1 VSGRPGAA
9 PAPGGADAGEAG
21 LTPAA
26 AGTGQDAG
34 AAGPAAGAGSAGMG
48 PDRDGGVAG
57 IDPDSDAGLA
67 GIGPDPDAG
76 LAGIGPDPGAGLAGI
91 GPDLGARPAD
101 IDLDPDAELADI
113 EQDAGHGL
121 AAAGPGAGAG
131 LAETGPGTGAAPAGT
146 EPGTGAE
153 VAAATTRSRVRAV
166 RLAGGWPLRRTFL
179 VGFVIVTLFS
189 LAAIVAGGTAL
200 ANLASARDRV
210 VNKIDPAAFRTSQLG
225 VAYLNQETGVRG
237 YALSARPTFL
247 APYNEG
253 LGQESRQVSALRRLL
268 TGIPVASA
276 DLTEVTARAG
286 VWRARYA
293 EPTIR
298 QVRTTGQPVTG
309 ATTNQGKAEFDALRA
324 ALGGMQADLTTE
336 RRQAVAGLN
345 GSAATLDAI
354 CLGIGVSLLVILIVL
369 AFILEIS
376 VIRPLSRLAADAR
389 TVADGEFTHH
399 VDPGGPQEVRT
410 TGIDVNRMRERILA
424 ELSTVRAANASLEG
438 AHASLEA
445 RTEDLQ
451 RSNAELEQF
460 AYVASHDLQEPLR
473 KVASFVQLLQRRYA
487 GQLDDKADQ
496 YIELAVDGAKRMQ
509 QLINDLLAFSRVGRT
524 AQRREEVSCSVLLA
538 QAWANLGPA
547 ARASHATIEAGHL
560 PVVLGETSLLTA
572 VFQNLLS
579 NALKFAGEQA
589 PRISV
594 SARREGEQ
602 WLFSFSD
609 NGIGIPA
616 EYAERIFVIF
626 QRLHDRAAYP
636 GTGIGL
642 AMCRKI
648 IEYHGG
654 RIWLD
659 TTVTSGARFCFTLPA
674 RPEDADAHD

>member
-1 VSGRPGAA
+1 VNDRPGAA
-9 PAPGGADAGEAG
+9 PVPGGADASRAG
-21 LTPAA
+21 LT
-26 AGTGQDAG
+26 
-34 AAGPAAGAGSAGMG
+34 AAGAGTGRDADAELAGTGPAGTGSAGAG
-48 PDRDGGVAG
+48 PDADTE
-57 IDPDSDAGLA
+57 LA
-67 GIGPDPDAG
+67 GSEPDADVYAGQAASGPDADAH
-76 LAGIGPDPGAGLAGI
+76 AGQAAAGPVATRPRDGAGLAGT
-91 GPDLGARPAD
+91 GPD
-101 IDLDPDAELADI
+101 
-113 EQDAGHGL
+113 
-121 AAAGPGAGAG
+121 
-131 LAETGPGTGAAPAGT
+131 
-146 EPGTGAE
+146 TGAE
-153 VAAATTRSRVRAV
+153 QAAATPARAKTA

-189 LAAIVAGGTAL
+189 VAAIVIGGVSL

-225 VAYLNQETGVRG
+225 IAYLNQETGVRG
-237 YALSARPTFL
+237 YALRARPTFL
-247 APYNEG
+247 APYADG
-253 LGQESRQVSALRRLL
+253 LAQERQQVSALRRLL
-268 TGIPVASA
+268 IGMPVASA
-276 DLTEVTARAG
+276 DLTQVTARAAI
-286 VWRARYA
+286 WRARYA

-298 QVRTTGQPVTG
+298 QVRTTGKPVTG
-309 ATTNQGKAEFDALRA
+309 TTTNQGKADFDALRA
-324 ALGGMQADLTTE
+324 ALSGLQADLTSE
-336 RRQAVAGLN
+336 RGHAAAGLN
-345 GSAATLDAI
+345 GSATTLNAI
-354 CLGIGVSLLVILIVL
+354 CLGIGISLLVILIVL
-369 AFILEIS
+369 SFSLEIS

-389 TVADGEFTHH
+389 TVADGAFTHH

-424 ELSTVRAANASLEG
+424 ELSTVRAANVSLEAAHASLEA

-487 GQLDDKADQ
+487 GQLDEKADQ

-547 ARASHATIEAGHL
+547 VKASHATIEAGHL
-560 PVVLGETSLLTA
+560 PIVLGETSLLTA

-579 NALKFAGEQA
+579 NALKFAAEQP

>member
-1 VSGRPGAA
+1 MTGRPDAA
-9 PAPGGADAGEAG
+9 PVPGGADAGEAG
-21 LTPAA
+21 LTSAG
-26 AGTGQDAG
+26 GTG
-34 AAGPAAGAGSAGMG
+34 
-48 PDRDGGVAG
+48 
-57 IDPDSDAGLA
+57 PDSGASTAADTGAGLA
-67 GIGPDPDAG
+67 AID
-76 LAGIGPDPGAGLAGI
+76 PDPGAGLAGI
-91 GPDLGARPAD
+91 
-101 IDLDPDAELADI
+101 DPDPGAELAGIDPDPGAELADF
-113 EQDAGHGL
+113 EQDAGHEL
-121 AAAGPGAGAG
+121 TVTGPGAGAG

-146 EPGTGAE
+146 GPGTGAE
-153 VAAATTRSRVRAV
+153 MVATTRARAMAA

-189 LAAIVAGGTAL
+189 LAAIVVGGTAL

-247 APYNEG
+247 APYTDG
-253 LGQESRQVSALRRLL
+253 LAQERGQVSALRRLL
-268 TGIPVASA
+268 TAIPAAAA
-276 DLTEVTARAG
+276 DLTQVTARAG
-286 VWRARYA
+286 IWRARYA

-298 QVRTTGQPVTG
+298 QVRATGKPVTG
-309 ATTNQGKAEFDALRA
+309 ATSDQGKAEFDALRA
-324 ALGGMQADLTTE
+324 ALGSLQADLTSE
-336 RRQAVAGLN
+336 RTHAVAGLN
-345 GSAATLDAI
+345 GSATTLNAI

-369 AFILEIS
+369 AFSLEIS

-389 TVADGEFTHH
+389 KVADGDFTHH

-410 TGIDVNRMRERILA
+410 VGIDVSRMRERILA
-424 ELSTVRAANASLEG
+424 ELSAVRAAHTSLEA
-438 AHASLEA
+438 AHTSLEA

-473 KVASFVQLLQRRYA
+473 KVASFCQLLQRRYA
-487 GQLDDKADQ
+487 GRLDEKADQ
-496 YIELAVDGAKRMQ
+496 YIEHAVDGAKRMQ

-524 AQRREEVSCSVLLA
+524 AQRREEVSCAVLLA

-547 ARASHATIEAGHL
+547 VRASHATIEVGDL

-674 RPEDADAHD
+674 RPGDADAHD

>member
-1 VSGRPGAA
+1 MTGRPDAA
-9 PAPGGADAGEAG
+9 AAPGGADAGEAG
-21 LTPAA
+21 LTS
-26 AGTGQDAG
+26 AGGT
-34 AAGPAAGAGSAGMG
+34 GPAAGAAGTAA
-48 PDRDGGVAG
+48 DT
-57 IDPDSDAGLA
+57 
-67 GIGPDPDAG
+67 
-76 LAGIGPDPGAGLAGI
+76 GAGLAGI
-91 GPDLGARPAD
+91 
-101 IDLDPDAELADI
+101 DPDPGAELAGIDPDPGAELADF

-121 AAAGPGAGAG
+121 TVTGPGAGAG
-131 LAETGPGTGAAPAGT
+131 LAETGPGTH
-146 EPGTGAE
+146 AE
-153 VAAATTRSRVRAV
+153 VIATTRARAMAA

-189 LAAIVAGGTAL
+189 LAAIVVGGTAL

-237 YALSARPTFL
+237 YALGARPTFL
-247 APYNEG
+247 APYTEG
-253 LGQESRQVSALRRLL
+253 LAQERRQVSALRRLL
-268 TGIPVASA
+268 SGIPAASA
-276 DLTEVTARAG
+276 DLTQVTARAG
-286 VWRARYA
+286 IWRARYA

-298 QVRTTGQPVTG
+298 QVRATGKPVTG

-324 ALGGMQADLTTE
+324 ALGGLQADLASE
-336 RRQAVAGLN
+336 RSQAVAGLN
-345 GSAATLDAI
+345 GSAATLNAI

-369 AFILEIS
+369 AFSLEIS

-389 TVADGEFTHH
+389 KVADGEFTHN

-410 TGIDVNRMRERILA
+410 VGIDVNRMRERILA
-424 ELSTVRAANASLEG
+424 ELSTVRAAHTSLAA

-473 KVASFVQLLQRRYA
+473 KVASFCQLLQRRYA
-487 GQLDDKADQ
+487 GRLDDKADQ
-496 YIELAVDGAKRMQ
+496 YIEHAVDGAKRMQ

-524 AQRREEVSCSVLLA
+524 AQRQEEVSCAVLLA

-547 ARASHATIEAGHL
+547 VRASHAMIEVGDL

-674 RPEDADAHD
+674 RPGDADTHD

>member
-1 VSGRPGAA
+1 MTGRPDAA
-9 PAPGGADAGEAG
+9 PVPGGADAGEGGPTSAG
-21 LTPAA
+21 
-26 AGTGQDAG
+26 GTGPDAG
-34 AAGPAAGAGSAGMG
+34 AAGTAADTGAG
-48 PDRDGGVAG
+48 PAG
-57 IDPDSDAGLA
+57 IDP
-67 GIGPDPDAG
+67 
-76 LAGIGPDPGAGLAGI
+76 
-91 GPDLGARPAD
+91 
-101 IDLDPDAELADI
+101 DPDAELADF
-113 EQDAGHGL
+113 EQDAGHEL
-121 AAAGPGAGAG
+121 SVTGPGAGAG
-131 LAETGPGTGAAPAGT
+131 LAETGPRPGAAPAGT
-146 EPGTGAE
+146 GPGTGAE
-153 VAAATTRSRVRAV
+153 VVATTRARAMAA

-189 LAAIVAGGTAL
+189 LAAIVVGGTAL

-247 APYNEG
+247 APYTGG
-253 LGQESRQVSALRRLL
+253 LAQERRQVSALRRLL
-268 TGIPVASA
+268 TSNPAGAA
-276 DLTEVTARAG
+276 DLTQVTARAG
-286 VWRARYA
+286 IWRARYA

-298 QVRTTGQPVTG
+298 QVRATGKPVTG
-309 ATTNQGKAEFDALRA
+309 ATTNQGKAEFDALRS
-324 ALGGMQADLTTE
+324 ALGGLQADLTSE

-345 GSAATLDAI
+345 GSATTLNAI

-369 AFILEIS
+369 AFSLEIS
-376 VIRPLSRLAADAR
+376 VIQPLSRLAADAR
-389 TVADGEFTHH
+389 KVADGDFTHH

-410 TGIDVNRMRERILA
+410 VGIDVNRMRERILA
-424 ELSTVRAANASLEG
+424 ELSAVRAA
-438 AHASLEA
+438 HTSLEA

-473 KVASFVQLLQRRYA
+473 KVASFCQLLQRRYA
-487 GQLDDKADQ
+487 GRLDEKADQ

-524 AQRREEVSCSVLLA
+524 AERREEVSCAVLLA

-547 ARASHATIEAGHL
+547 VRASHATIEVGDL

-616 EYAERIFVIF
+616 EYADRIFVIF

-659 TTVTSGARFCFTLPA
+659 TAVTSGARFCFTLPA

>member
-1 VSGRPGAA
+1 MSGRPGAA
-9 PAPGGADAGEAG
+9 PVPGGADAG
-21 LTPAA
+21 
-26 AGTGQDAG
+26 TGAN
-34 AAGPAAGAGSAGMG
+34 AEAAGAVLDTSAGLPG
-48 PDRDGGVAG
+48 T
-57 IDPDSDAGLA
+57 
-67 GIGPDPDAG
+67 GPDPE
-76 LAGIGPDPGAGLAGI
+76 
-91 GPDLGARPAD
+91 
-101 IDLDPDAELADI
+101 AELADI
-113 EQDAGHGL
+113 DQGASLATTGPDASHEPATTGPDAG
-121 AAAGPGAGAG
+121 G
-131 LAETGPGTGAAPAGT
+131 LAEAGPGTGAAPT
-146 EPGTGAE
+146 GTGPSAG
-153 VAAATTRSRVRAV
+153 AGAATATRARAMAA

-179 VGFVIVTLFS
+179 VGFVIVALFS
-189 LAAIVAGGTAL
+189 LAAVALGGTAL
-200 ANLASARDRV
+200 ASLASARDRV

-225 VAYLNQETGVRG
+225 AAYLNQETGVRG
-237 YALSARPTFL
+237 YALSARITFL
-247 APYNEG
+247 TPYRDG
-253 LGQESRQVSALRRLL
+253 LSQEQRQLSALRPLL
-268 TGIPVASA
+268 TGMPAASA
-276 DLTEVTARAG
+276 DLVQVTARANL
-286 VWRARYA
+286 WRAQYA
-293 EPTIR
+293 EPTIKR
-298 QVRTTGQPVTG
+298 VQATGQPDTG
-309 ATTNQGKAEFDALRA
+309 TTTNQGKAEFDSLRA
-324 ALGGMQADLTTE
+324 ALAGLQADLASE

-345 GSAATLDAI
+345 GSAATLNAV
-354 CLGIGVSLLVILIVL
+354 CLGIGISLLVILIVL
-369 AFILEIS
+369 ALSLEIS

-389 TVADGEFTHH
+389 TVADGDFTHH

-410 TGIDVNRMRERILA
+410 VGTAVNRMRERILA
-424 ELSTVRAANASLEG
+424 ELSAVRAAHTSLEA

-524 AQRREEVSCSVLLA
+524 AQRREEVSCAVLLA

-547 ARASHATIEAGHL
+547 VRASHATIEVGDL

-579 NALKFAGEQA
+579 NALKFTTDQA

-594 SARREGEQ
+594 AARREGEH

-616 EYAERIFVIF
+616 EYADRIFVIF
-626 QRLHDRAAYP
+626 QRLHDRSAYP

-674 RPEDADAHD
+674 RPGDAGD

>member
-1 VSGRPGAA
+1 VSDRPGAA
-9 PAPGGADAGEAG
+9 RVPGGTDAEDDRLTGAAD
-21 LTPAA
+21 
-26 AGTGQDAG
+26 GTGPDAG
-34 AAGPAAGAGSAGMG
+34 AADPVLDTGTGLTGTGLAVGAELDGTELDRTGPAGTGPAGTGPAGRAPDAEAGPADTERQLG
-48 PDRDGGVAG
+48 RE
-57 IDPDSDAGLA
+57 LA
-67 GIGPDPDAG
+67 AIGPD
-76 LAGIGPDPGAGLAGI
+76 
-91 GPDLGARPAD
+91 
-101 IDLDPDAELADI
+101 
-113 EQDAGHGL
+113 
-121 AAAGPGAGAG
+121 AATG
-131 LAETGPGTGAAPAGT
+131 LAEAGPGTGAALAGT
-146 EPGTGAE
+146 EPGTDAE
-153 VAAATTRSRVRAV
+153 VATTTRARAMAA
-166 RLAGGWPLRRTFL
+166 RLAAGGWPLRRTFL
-179 VGFVIVTLFS
+179 VGFVIVTVFS
-189 LAAIVAGGTAL
+189 LAAIILGGVSL

-210 VNKIDPAAFRTSQLG
+210 VNKIDPAAFRTSQLNI
-225 VAYLNQETGVRG
+225 AYLNQETGVRG

-247 APYNEG
+247 TPYTQG
-253 LGQESRQVSALRRLL
+253 VAQERREVSALRRLL
-268 TGIPVASA
+268 TGMPAASA
-276 DLTEVTARAG
+276 DLTRVTARAG

-293 EPTIR
+293 EPTIK
-298 QVRTTGQPVTG
+298 QVRATGQPVTG
-309 ATTNQGKAEFDALRA
+309 ATTNQGKAEFDSLRA
-324 ALGGMQADLTTE
+324 ALNGLQADLTSE

-345 GSAATLDAI
+345 GSAVTLNAI
-354 CLGIGVSLLVILIVL
+354 CLGIGISLLVILMVL
-369 AFILEIS
+369 AFSLEIS
-376 VIRPLSRLAADAR
+376 VIRPLSRLAGDASK
-389 TVADGEFTHH
+389 VADGDFTHH

-410 TGIDVNRMRERILA
+410 VGIDVNRMRERILA
-424 ELSTVRAANASLEG
+424 ELSAVRAAHASLEA

-487 GQLDDKADQ
+487 GRLDDKADQ
-496 YIELAVDGAKRMQ
+496 YIELAVDGARRMQ

-524 AQRREEVSCSVLLA
+524 AQRREEVACGVLLA

-547 ARASHATIEAGHL
+547 VRASHATIEQGDL
-560 PVVLGETSLLTA
+560 PVVLGEASLLTA

-579 NALKFAGEQA
+579 NALKFTGDQP

-594 SARREGEQ
+594 TARREGEH

-616 EYAERIFVIF
+616 EYADRIFVIF

-659 TTVTSGARFCFTLPA
+659 TAVTSGARFCFTLPA
-674 RPEDADAHD
+674 RPGDAHE

>member
-1 VSGRPGAA
+1 VPDT
-9 PAPGGADAGEAG
+9 GG
-21 LTPAA
+21 
-26 AGTGQDAG
+26 
-34 AAGPAAGAGSAGMG
+34 
-48 PDRDGGVAG
+48 
-57 IDPDSDAGLA
+57 GLA
-67 GIGPDPDAG
+67 GID
-76 LAGIGPDPGAGLAGI
+76 PDPGAGLAGI
-91 GPDLGARPAD
+91 
-101 IDLDPDAELADI
+101 DPDPGAELADI
-113 EQDAGHGL
+113 DQDAGHEL
-121 AAAGPGAGAG
+121 AAIGPDAAGPDADARPDAATGRDAAGPEA
-131 LAETGPGTGAAPAGT
+131 GTGAAGT
-146 EPGTGAE
+146 
-153 VAAATTRSRVRAV
+153 VAAAGAETVAATRARAMAA

-189 LAAIVAGGTAL
+189 LAAIVVGGAAL
-200 ANLASARDRV
+200 ANLASARVRV
-210 VNKIDPAAFRTSQLG
+210 VNKIDPATFRTSQLW

-247 APYNEG
+247 APYAEG
-253 LGQESRQVSALRRLL
+253 LTLERRETIALRRLL
-268 TGIPVASA
+268 TGMPAASA
-276 DLTEVTARAG
+276 DLARVTTRAG
-286 VWRARYA
+286 IWRARYA

-298 QVRTTGQPVTG
+298 QVRATGKPVTG
-309 ATTNQGKAEFDALRA
+309 VTTNQGKADFDRLRTALNG
-324 ALGGMQADLTTE
+324 LQADLTSE

-345 GSAATLDAI
+345 GSAATLNAI
-354 CLGIGVSLLVILIVL
+354 CLGIGISLLVILIVL
-369 AFILEIS
+369 AFSLEIS

-389 TVADGEFTHH
+389 KVADGDFAHH

-410 TGIDVNRMRERILA
+410 VGTDVNRMRERILA
-424 ELSTVRAANASLEG
+424 ELSAVRAAHVSLEA

-473 KVASFVQLLQRRYA
+473 KVASFCQLLQRRYA
-487 GQLDDKADQ
+487 GRLDEKADQ

-524 AQRREEVSCSVLLA
+524 AQQREEVACGVLLA

-547 ARASHATIEAGHL
+547 VRASHATIEQGDL
-560 PVVLGETSLLTA
+560 PVVLGEASLLTA

-579 NALKFAGEQA
+579 NALKFAGDQA

-594 SARREGEQ
+594 SARREGEH
-602 WLFSFSD
+602 WLFSFGD

-659 TTVTSGARFCFTLPA
+659 TAVTSGARFCFTLPA
-674 RPEDADAHD
+674 RPEDADG

>member
-1 VSGRPGAA
+1 VNDRPGAA
-9 PAPGGADAGEAG
+9 RVPGGTDAEGDRLIGAADGTGPDADAADPVLNSGAG
-21 LTPAA
+21 LTGTGVD
-26 AGTGQDAG
+26 AGTELDG
-34 AAGPAAGAGSAGMG
+34 AELDGTELAGAG
-48 PDRDGGVAG
+48 
-57 IDPDSDAGLA
+57 
-67 GIGPDPDAG
+67 PDAE
-76 LAGIGPDPGAGLAGI
+76 
-91 GPDLGARPAD
+91 
-101 IDLDPDAELADI
+101 AELADT
-113 EQDAGHGL
+113 ERHPGREL
-121 AAAGPGAGAG
+121 AATGPDATPG
-131 LAETGPGTGAAPAGT
+131 LAEAGPGTGAALAGT
-146 EPGTGAE
+146 LPGTDAE
-153 VAAATTRSRVRAV
+153 VAATTRARAMAA
-166 RLAGGWPLRRTFL
+166 RLAAGGWPLRRTFL
-179 VGFVIVTLFS
+179 VGFVIVAVFS
-189 LAAIVAGGTAL
+189 LAAIVLGGVSL

-225 VAYLNQETGVRG
+225 IAYLNQETGVRG

-247 APYNEG
+247 APYAEG
-253 LGQESRQVSALRRLL
+253 LAQERREISALRRLL
-268 TGIPVASA
+268 TGMPVASA
-276 DLTEVTARAG
+276 DLAQVTARAG
-286 VWRARYA
+286 LWRARYA
-293 EPTIR
+293 QPTIR
-298 QVRTTGQPVTG
+298 RARATGQPVTG
-309 ATTNQGKAEFDALRA
+309 AATNQGKADFDRLRSS
-324 ALGGMQADLTTE
+324 LSSMQAELTSE

-345 GSAATLDAI
+345 GSAATLNAI
-354 CLGIGVSLLVILIVL
+354 CLGIGISLLVILIVL
-369 AFILEIS
+369 AFSLEIS
-376 VIRPLSRLAADAR
+376 VIRPLSRLAGDAR
-389 TVADGEFTHH
+389 KVADGDFTHH

-410 TGIDVNRMRERILA
+410 VGIDVNRMRERILA
-424 ELSTVRAANASLEG
+424 ELSAVRAAHVSLEA

-487 GQLDDKADQ
+487 GRLDDKADQ

-524 AQRREEVSCSVLLA
+524 VQQREEVACGVLLA

-547 ARASHATIEAGHL
+547 VRASHATIEVGDL
-560 PVVLGETSLLTA
+560 PVVLGEASLLTA

-579 NALKFAGEQA
+579 NALKFAGDQA

-594 SARREGEQ
+594 SARRDGEH

-659 TTVTSGARFCFTLPA
+659 TAVTSGARFCFTLPV
-674 RPEDADAHD
+674 RPGDADD

>member
-1 VSGRPGAA
+1 MSGRPDAA
-9 PAPGGADAGEAG
+9 PVPGDAGEAG
-21 LTPAA
+21 LTAAA
-26 AGTGQDAG
+26 AGSGPDAG
-34 AAGPAAGAGSAGMG
+34 
-48 PDRDGGVAG
+48 GVDPTADTGAG
-57 IDPDSDAGLA
+57 IDPD
-67 GIGPDPDAG
+67 
-76 LAGIGPDPGAGLAGI
+76 
-91 GPDLGARPAD
+91 
-101 IDLDPDAELADI
+101 PDAEPAGI
-113 EQDAGHGL
+113 EQDAGREL
-121 AAAGPGAGAG
+121 AAPRPAVGAG
-131 LAETGPGTGAAPAGT
+131 LARTGPGTGAAPTGT
-146 EPGTGAE
+146 GPGTSAE
-153 VAAATTRSRVRAV
+153 VVATTRARAMAA

-189 LAAIVAGGTAL
+189 LAAIVVGGTAL

-225 VAYLNQETGVRG
+225 IAYLNQETGVRG

-247 APYNEG
+247 APYKKG
-253 LGQESRQVSALRRLL
+253 LTQERQQVSALRRLL
-268 TGIPVASA
+268 TGMPAALA
-276 DLTEVTARAG
+276 DLTQVTARAG
-286 VWRARYA
+286 IWRARYA

-298 QVRTTGQPVTG
+298 QVHTSGRPVTG
-309 ATTNQGKAEFDALRA
+309 ATTNQGKAEFDALRT
-324 ALGGMQADLTTE
+324 ALGGLQADLTSE
-336 RRQAVAGLN
+336 RRDAVAGLN
-345 GSAATLDAI
+345 GSAATLNAI
-354 CLGIGVSLLVILIVL
+354 CLGIGISLLVILIVL
-369 AFILEIS
+369 SFSLEIS

-389 TVADGEFTHH
+389 KVADGDFTHH

-410 TGIDVNRMRERILA
+410 VGIDVNRMRERILA
-424 ELSTVRAANASLEG
+424 ELSAVRAAHTSLEA

-473 KVASFVQLLQRRYA
+473 KVASFCQLLQRRYA
-487 GQLDDKADQ
+487 GRLDEKADQ
-496 YIELAVDGAKRMQ
+496 YIDLAVDGAKRMQ

-524 AQRREEVSCSVLLA
+524 AQRREEVSCSILLA

-547 ARASHATIEAGHL
+547 VRASHATIEAGHL

-626 QRLHDRAAYP
+626 QRLHDRTAYP

-674 RPEDADAHD
+674 RPEDAEAHD

>member
-1 VSGRPGAA
+1 V
-9 PAPGGADAGEAG
+9 
-21 LTPAA
+21 
-26 AGTGQDAG
+26 
-34 AAGPAAGAGSAGMG
+34 
-48 PDRDGGVAG
+48 
-57 IDPDSDAGLA
+57 
-67 GIGPDPDAG
+67 
-76 LAGIGPDPGAGLAGI
+76 
-91 GPDLGARPAD
+91 
-101 IDLDPDAELADI
+101 
-113 EQDAGHGL
+113 
-121 AAAGPGAGAG
+121 
-131 LAETGPGTGAAPAGT
+131 
-146 EPGTGAE
+146 
-153 VAAATTRSRVRAV
+153 
-166 RLAGGWPLRRTFL
+166 

-189 LAAIVAGGTAL
+189 LAAIVVGGTAL
-200 ANLASARDRV
+200 ASQASARDRV

-237 YALSARPTFL
+237 YALSAQIGFL
-247 APYNEG
+247 TPYKKG
-253 LGQESRQVSALRRLL
+253 LNQERQQVSALRRLL
-268 TGIPVASA
+268 TGMPAASA
-276 DLTEVTARAG
+276 DLTQVTARAG
-286 VWRARYA
+286 IWRARYA
-293 EPTIR
+293 EPTIKR
-298 QVRTTGQPVTG
+298 VRATGKP
-309 ATTNQGKAEFDALRA
+309 ATSATADLGKADFDRLRA
-324 ALGGMQADLTTE
+324 ALSGLQADLTSE

-345 GSAATLDAI
+345 GSSTTLNAI
-354 CLGIGVSLLVILIVL
+354 CLGIGISLLVILIVL
-369 AFILEIS
+369 SFSLEIS

-389 TVADGEFTHH
+389 KVADGDFTHH

-410 TGIDVNRMRERILA
+410 VGIDVNRMRERILA
-424 ELSTVRAANASLEG
+424 ELSAVRAAHTSLEA
-438 AHASLEA
+438 AHTSLEAAHTSLEA

-473 KVASFVQLLQRRYA
+473 KVASFCELLQRRYA
-487 GQLDDKADQ
+487 GRLDERADQ

-524 AQRREEVSCSVLLA
+524 AQRREEVACGVLLA

-547 ARASHATIEAGHL
+547 VRASHATIEQGDL
-560 PVVLGETSLLTA
+560 PVVLGEASLLTA

-579 NALKFAGEQA
+579 NALKFAGEQV

-594 SARREGEQ
+594 SARREGAH

-616 EYAERIFVIF
+616 EYADRIFVIF

-659 TTVTSGARFCFTLPA
+659 TAVTSGARFCFILPA
-674 RPEDADAHD
+674 RPGDAGAHD

>member
-1 VSGRPGAA
+1 MTGRPDAA
-9 PAPGGADAGEAG
+9 AAPGGPDAGDDG
-21 LTPAA
+21 LTS
-26 AGTGQDAG
+26 AGGT
-34 AAGPAAGAGSAGMG
+34 GPAAGDAGTAADTG
-48 PDRDGGVAG
+48 
-57 IDPDSDAGLA
+57 AGLA
-67 GIGPDPDAG
+67 GT
-76 LAGIGPDPGAGLAGI
+76 GPDPGA
-91 GPDLGARPAD
+91 
-101 IDLDPDAELADI
+101 ELADF

-121 AAAGPGAGAG
+121 TVTGPGAGAG

-146 EPGTGAE
+146 GPGTHAD
-153 VAAATTRSRVRAV
+153 VVATTRARAMAA

-189 LAAIVAGGTAL
+189 LAAIAVGGTAL

-247 APYNEG
+247 APYTDG
-253 LGQESRQVSALRRLL
+253 LAQERRQVSALRRLL
-268 TGIPVASA
+268 TGLPAASA
-276 DLTEVTARAG
+276 DLTQVTARAG
-286 VWRARYA
+286 IWRARYA

-298 QVRTTGQPVTG
+298 QVRTTGKPVTG

-324 ALGGMQADLTTE
+324 ALSGMQADLTGE
-336 RRQAVAGLN
+336 RRQAVAGLSS
-345 GSAATLDAI
+345 SATTLNAI

-369 AFILEIS
+369 SFSLEIS

-389 TVADGEFTHH
+389 KVADGDFTHH

-410 TGIDVNRMRERILA
+410 VGIDVNRMRERILA
-424 ELSTVRAANASLEG
+424 ELSAVRAA
-438 AHASLEA
+438 HTSLEA
-445 RTEDLQ
+445 AHVSLETRTEDLQ

-473 KVASFVQLLQRRYA
+473 KVASFCQLLQRRYA
-487 GQLDDKADQ
+487 GRLDEKADQ

-524 AQRREEVSCSVLLA
+524 AQRQEEVSCAVLLA
-538 QAWANLGPA
+538 QAWANVGPA
-547 ARASHATIEAGHL
+547 VRASHATIEVGDL

-674 RPEDADAHD
+674 RPGDADAHD

>member
-1 VSGRPGAA
+1 MNDWPGAA
-9 PAPGGADAGEAG
+9 RVPGGTDAEGDRLIGAADGTGPDADAADPVLNSGAG
-21 LTPAA
+21 LT
-26 AGTGQDAG
+26 GTGVDAG
-34 AAGPAAGAGSAGMG
+34 AEPDGTGLDGTG
-48 PDRDGGVAG
+48 PDAE
-57 IDPDSDAGLA
+57 
-67 GIGPDPDAG
+67 
-76 LAGIGPDPGAGLAGI
+76 
-91 GPDLGARPAD
+91 
-101 IDLDPDAELADI
+101 AELADTGRHPGR
-113 EQDAGHGL
+113 EL
-121 AAAGPGAGAG
+121 AAPGPDATTG
-131 LAETGPGTGAAPAGT
+131 LAEAGPGTGAALAGT
-146 EPGTGAE
+146 GPGADAE
-153 VAAATTRSRVRAV
+153 VAATTRARAMAA
-166 RLAGGWPLRRTFL
+166 RLAAGGWPLRRTFL

-189 LAAIVAGGTAL
+189 LAAIVLGGVSL

-225 VAYLNQETGVRG
+225 IAYLNQETGVRG

-247 APYNEG
+247 APYAEG
-253 LGQESRQVSALRRLL
+253 LAQERREISALRRLL
-268 TGIPVASA
+268 TGMPVASA
-276 DLTEVTARAG
+276 DLAQVTARAG
-286 VWRARYA
+286 LWRARYA
-293 EPTIR
+293 QPTIR
-298 QVRTTGQPVTG
+298 RVRATGQPVTG
-309 ATTNQGKAEFDALRA
+309 AATNQGKADFDRLRSS
-324 ALGGMQADLTTE
+324 LSSMQADLTTE
-336 RRQAVAGLN
+336 RGQAVAGLN
-345 GSAATLDAI
+345 GSAATLNAI
-354 CLGIGVSLLVILIVL
+354 CLGIGISLLVILIVL
-369 AFILEIS
+369 AFSLEIS
-376 VIRPLSRLAADAR
+376 VIRPLSRLAGDAR
-389 TVADGEFTHH
+389 KVADGDFTHH

-410 TGIDVNRMRERILA
+410 VGIDVNRMRERILA
-424 ELSTVRAANASLEG
+424 ELSTVRAAHVSLEA
-438 AHASLEA
+438 AHTSLEA

-524 AQRREEVSCSVLLA
+524 AQRREEVACGVLLA

-547 ARASHATIEAGHL
+547 VRASHATIEVGDL

-579 NALKFAGEQA
+579 NALKFAGDQA

-594 SARREGEQ
+594 SARRDEEH

-674 RPEDADAHD
+674 RPEDVDD

>member
-1 VSGRPGAA
+1 MSGRPGAA
-9 PAPGGADAGEAG
+9 SVPGGADAGEAG

-26 AGTGQDAG
+26 AGTRQEAG
-34 AAGPAAGAGSAGMG
+34 AAGPAAGTG
-48 PDRDGGVAG
+48 
-57 IDPDSDAGLA
+57 AGLA
-67 GIGPDPDAG
+67 GIER
-76 LAGIGPDPGAGLAGI
+76 DPGAGLAGI
-91 GPDLGARPAD
+91 DP
-101 IDLDPDAELADI
+101 DPDAELAGIGPDRDAGLAGIDPDPGTGRADI
-113 EQDAGHGL
+113 EQDAGHEL
-121 AAAGPGAGAG
+121 AATGPGAGAG
-131 LAETGPGTGAAPAGT
+131 LAETGPGPGAAPAGT
-146 EPGTGAE
+146 GPGTGPE
-153 VAAATTRSRVRAV
+153 VAAATRARVMAGW
-166 RLAGGWPLRRTFL
+166 LAGGWPLRRTFL

-189 LAAIVAGGTAL
+189 LAAIVVGGTAL

-253 LGQESRQVSALRRLL
+253 LAQERRQVGALRRLL

-276 DLTEVTARAG
+276 DLTRVTARAG
-286 VWRARYA
+286 IWRARYA

-298 QVRTTGQPVTG
+298 QVGTTGKPVTG
-309 ATTNQGKAEFDALRA
+309 TTTNQGKAEFDALRA

-345 GSAATLDAI
+345 GSATTLNAI
-354 CLGIGVSLLVILIVL
+354 CLGIGISLLVILIVI

-389 TVADGEFTHH
+389 TVADGDFTHH

-410 TGIDVNRMRERILA
+410 TGIGVNRMRERILA
-424 ELSTVRAANASLEG
+424 ELSAVRTAHTSLEA
-438 AHASLEA
+438 AHATLEA

-487 GQLDDKADQ
+487 GQLDEKADQ
-496 YIELAVDGAKRMQ
+496 YIDLAVDGAKRMQ
-509 QLINDLLAFSRVGRT
+509 QLINDLLTFSRVGRT
-524 AQRREEVSCSVLLA
+524 AQRREEISCSVLLA

-547 ARASHATIEAGHL
+547 VKASHATIEAGHL

-579 NALKFAGEQA
+579 NALKFAGEQP

-594 SARREGEQ
+594 SAHREGEQ